1 MSPGQK
7 ALTSADKDW
16 LSKLAAECDA
26 TALTVQ
32 LGRERRLRHFEA
44 PEPVLTAQADGSFR
58 AGRFIGEVRRGERVL
73 EIRPRLGL
81 PVITHW
87 ANTALNLRLL
97 PASAGNDGVGFLLAE
112 LQAAMWRRLLTKA
125 IQHGYP
131 ATRAQV
137 NHRGELVRGQLDI
150 AGTIAMR
157 AAGLHG
163 IASVHKEKTLDNPAS
178 RAIVLAART
187 LRRELHRPNWQ
198 GQEIASLLT
207 HLEARTGSRPN
218 LPTSRELRRIRYTPM
233 TLPYK
238 RAVEFSWRI
247 ASGKALQSSA
257 SSDDYDGALLDV
269 AELWELFLLHCVRM
283 AVPENLEVIHGT
295 TSSQTPLLQSSVD
308 SSRTLGRLFPDILI
322 SDPAGPLAV
331 IDAKY
336 KRLTDPFPVARE
348 DLYQLTS
355 YVIAVSGG
363 TRPILGMLAY
373 PQFGNEEPSSAEAL
387 GPWLMPGVAHQQ
399 RVCFL
404 RFPVDSA
411 QCIAALADQLRSTSS
426 GTGLVQAT
434 EN

>member
-1 MSPGQK
+1 MSTGQK

-32 LGRERRLRHFEA
+32 LGREPRLRHFEA

-81 PVITHW
+81 PAITHW

-97 PASAGNDGVGFLLAE
+97 PTSAGHDGMGFLLAE

-125 IQHGYP
+125 TQHGYP

-137 NHRGELVRGQLDI
+137 HHRGELVRGHLDI
-150 AGTIAMR
+150 GGTVAMR

-163 IASVHKEKTLDNPAS
+163 IASIHKEKTLDNPAS

-187 LRRELHRPNWQ
+187 LQKELHRPNWQ
-198 GQEIASLLT
+198 GAEIASLLA
-207 HLEARTGSRPN
+207 HLVARTGSRPP
-218 LPTSRELRRIRYTPM
+218 LPTNRELRRIRYTPM

-238 RAVEFSWRI
+238 RAVELSWRI
-247 ASGKALQSSA
+247 ASGKTLHSSA
-257 SSDDYDGALLDV
+257 ESDDYDGALLDV
-269 AELWELFLLHCVRM
+269 AELWELFLLHCVRG
-283 AVPENLEVIHGT
+283 AVPENFDVIHGT
-295 TSSQTPLLQSSVD
+295 TSSQTPLLQSTVD
-308 SSRTLGRLFPDILI
+308 SSRTFGRLFPDILI
-322 SDPAGPLAV
+322 SDSDGPRMV

-336 KRLTDPFPVARE
+336 KRLEGPFPVARE

-355 YVIAVSGG
+355 YVVGLG
-363 TRPILGMLAY
+363 ERRQLVGMLAY
-373 PQFGNEEPSSAEAL
+373 PKFDMTPMSFAEEL
-387 GPWLMPGVAHQQ
+387 GPWLTPGEGTRH
-399 RVCFL
+399 RISFMRL
-404 RFPVDSA
+404 PTDSD
-411 QCIAALADQLRSTSS
+411 QCVTAL
-426 GTGLVQAT
+426 T
-434 EN
+434 EVLA